1 MKKFVALLLVVVLM
15 ATMLCACGSFKC
27 DLCGKEKSGKKY
39 TENLLGQEIS
49 YCSDCKDSLEDLG
62 NMFG

>member
-39 TENLLGQEIS
+39 TENLLGQEIT
-49 YCSDCKDSLEDLG
+49 YGSDCKDSIAALG